1 MTKAHPEDFFARYRE
16 IVSDPLNLLIHRHP
30 DAGCFDADFVCLH
43 NGLKVAAAGEKA
55 YYDQFSAI
63 FCINRGVHEPLEEF
77 VFQEVLKVLPSAPTM
92 LELGAYWGHYSMW
105 LKHVRPD
112 GKVYLVEPDPTNFA
126 AGLFNFQTNNLQGN
140 FARLMVGKGQ
150 LEVDRYLRD
159 QEIEKLDV
167 LHSDIQGAEVEMLEG
182 ARNSLASKSIDY
194 LFVSTHD
201 DEIHQQCQDLL
212 REHGYRIEVEA
223 DFESESTS
231 LDGFILAS
239 SPKVAQVFHN
249 FKPMSRLAIL
259 NATPAELLDY
269 LRAVQKTT
277 AVPTTA
283 VVDFAQ
289 IQSLKS

>member
-30 DAGCFDADFVCLH
+30 DAGSFDADFVVLH

-105 LKHVRPD
+105 LKHLRPE
-112 GKVYLVEPDPTNFA
+112 GRVFLVEPDPRNFA
-126 AGLFNFQTNNLQGN
+126 SGLFNFQTNNLQGN

-150 LEVDRYLRD
+150 MEVDRYLKD
-159 QEIEKLDV
+159 QEIEKLDI
-167 LHSDIQGAEVEMLEG
+167 LHSDIQGAEFEMLGG
-182 ARNSLASKSIDY
+182 AEQSLDRKVVDY
-194 LFVSTHD
+194 LFVSTHS

-212 REHGYRIEVEA
+212 RRHDYRVEVEV

-239 SPKVAQVFHN
+239 SPKVTQVFHN
-249 FKPMSRLAIL
+249 FKPMTRLEIL

-269 LRAVQKTT
+269 LQKVQKAT
-277 AVPTTA
+277 AAPATA
-283 VVDFAQ
+283 VVDFSQ
-289 IQSLKS
+289 IQAVKS